1 MTLLYSLNNRAL
13 DTVVE
18 ERHPTAAVVAMNFLL
33 KLMNA
38 VAVCLKAHPESA
50 DPRDLE
56 SKPPFLI
63 SDSVLWSCCHCET
76 PVPFL
81 ICFAGRG

>member
-1 MTLLYSLNNRAL
+1 MKTCHTLDSMSLLYNLNNRAL

-18 ERHPTAAVVAMNFLL
+18 KRHPTAAVVAMNFLL

-38 VAVCLKAHPESA
+38 VAVRLKAHTESA
-50 DPRDLE
+50 DPRDME

-63 SDSVLWSCCHCET
+63 SDSVL
-76 PVPFL
+76 
-81 ICFAGRG
+81 

>member
-1 MTLLYSLNNRAL
+1 MTLLYNLTIRAL

-18 ERHPTAAVVAMNFLL
+18 KRHPTAAVVA

-38 VAVCLKAHPESA
+38 VAVCLKAHTESA
-50 DPRDLE
+50 DPRDME

-63 SDSVLWSCCHCET
+63 SDSVL
-76 PVPFL
+76 
-81 ICFAGRG
+81 